1 MICEAEK
8 VRHVRSHALGVLM
21 CLIRGCQRPRVIGVN
36 AMTSILLPSVGIVG
50 IPEYIILL
58 SPILKSEGFLLKAV
72 WCKKTD
78 IAKQLAEKFSI
89 AHCPSSFQDLL
100 LLHDVDLVY
109 VVTEPVMQAEVAV
122 KALTSGKHCVCLKPP
137 SISAGEVE
145 KMLVLSQYYS
155 QLRSVLE
162 CSMRFVPCFVKLKEI
177 LQSGLVGT
185 LWTVDVHLHM
195 GSLISDDMYSWKC
208 DPSIGGGALN
218 ILGSHI
224 IDVICHLDSS
234 PCQVKRV
241 NCMLKTFQ
249 STTKNIYGFRSIE
262 SDDYCSLQM
271 ECTNNMCANVLINT
285 QCGSHYDYGFSV
297 TGSRGRLSIRGLD
310 LYLQQKDSVEKLIH
324 KEDVAGDKGFATVMN
339 LPYEFYYSMVLG
351 STGMIKALK
360 ELFSSTNINNRQTLA
375 SFQDGHHL
383 RTVLD
388 CAHRSSRLAQWID
401 VPASIPIETSVNPF
415 WTSPGVKL
423 DMDKHSPKSIQP
435 VSYV

>member
-1 MICEAEK
+1 MT
-8 VRHVRSHALGVLM
+8 R
-21 CLIRGCQRPRVIGVN
+21 LIRACLRPRVVSVN
-36 AMTSILLPSVGIVG
+36 AMSSILLPSVGIVG

-72 WCKKTD
+72 WCKKND

-155 QLRSVLE
+155 QLQSVLE
-162 CSMRFVPCFVKLKEI
+162 CSMRFIPCFVKLKEI

-224 IDVICHLDSS
+224 IDVICHLDNS

-271 ECTNNMCANVLINT
+271 ECTNSMCANVLINT

-360 ELFSSTNINNRQTLA
+360 ELFSSTNINNRQKSDTLA

-388 CAHRSSRLAQWID
+388 CAHKSSRLAQWID